1 MYVTLYRLV
10 KQVGRILCTIRL
22 YGDGDV
28 RGGSPVRQSL
38 SESSSSEILARS
50 YERAA
55 RTIQA
60 GNSASDRASAT
71 GRNDRSH
78 ARVPLCILH
87 TVLHP
92 SYTLVLS
99 RSGAQITSSVFL
111 FLAEPF
117 LFFDLLSSLCL
128 LSLSVSFPLYASVSI
143 CLLLLLF
150 LFFMLS
156 CPYFP
161 SFFLTLIL
169 SQHRFASPLET
180 RLSNL
185 FPARMRS
192 RIVAEIPNSLPADD
206 FHSQRER
213 RRDATPRTPRR
224 FFARI
229 VHPDLPPRPPRITVH
244 RINPIFFFVTN
255 SGNGGA
261 KAPWDN
267 WGEILDSVRAPILVI
282 DTSLL
287 EIL

>member
-1 MYVTLYRLV
+1 M
-10 KQVGRILCTIRL
+10 
-22 YGDGDV
+22 
-28 RGGSPVRQSL
+28 
-38 SESSSSEILARS
+38 
-50 YERAA
+50 
-55 RTIQA
+55 
-60 GNSASDRASAT
+60 
-71 GRNDRSH
+71 
-78 ARVPLCILH
+78 PLCILH

-111 FLAEPF
+111 FLAKPF
-117 LFFDLLSSLCL
+117 LFFDLLSSLYL

-169 SQHRFASPLET
+169 SQRRFASPLET

-206 FHSQRER
+206 FHSRRER

-229 VHPDLPPRPPRITVH
+229 VHPDFPPRSPRIAVH

-255 SGNGGA
+255 SGNGGT

-267 WGEILDSVRAPILVI
+267 WGEISGSVCAPILVI

>member
-128 LSLSVSFPLYASVSI
+128 ISLSVSFPLYASVSI

-150 LFFMLS
+150 LFFHAVLPVFSLLLPYANPLS
-156 CPYFP
+156 A
-161 SFFLTLIL
+161 SFCISVGNTAFE
-169 SQHRFASPLET
+169 P
-180 RLSNL
+180 
-185 FPARMRS
+185 
-192 RIVAEIPNSLPADD
+192 V
-206 FHSQRER
+206 
-213 RRDATPRTPRR
+213 PRT
-224 FFARI
+224 
-229 VHPDLPPRPPRITVH
+229 H
-244 RINPIFFFVTN
+244 
-255 SGNGGA
+255 
-261 KAPWDN
+261 
-267 WGEILDSVRAPILVI
+267 EISH
-282 DTSLL
+282 SC
-287 EIL
+287 